1 MQTQAI
7 AADEPVRPTRYRWV
21 VAFLFFIIYTIA
33 AADRAN
39 LGVALPFLRKE
50 FAMSNAE
57 AGGLVSLFLIA
68 YACAQLP
75 SAWLLSRFG
84 VRKVFTISMI
94 LTSVTTGLT
103 GLVGSLL
110 SLKACRFA
118 LGLAEGPLP
127 IGVTVAAQPVDP
139 QPQWR
144 LLLAGGEDVIGLR
157 RPVLAHLLSQPCRP
171 QGIGRRR
178 RQALALRASQQRID
192 QLVLVGAAQSPH
204 GLDGGRQRRMGRQ
217 AHHHHLGEAHMQQR
231 AQFVL
236 AASQR
241 LGHPGREGGV
251 AAGTGTQHRETD
263 RLEQRAIAGVLHPG
277 EIGRQFGLQ
286 RAAAMHHRIDHT
298 GRDDPHRDAR
308 LGGHGVTRSRRALR

>member
-1 MQTQAI
+1 MRGLAARRRAHVQHPRTRGQPVQQGRHALRGAI
-7 AADEPVRPTRYRWV
+7 LHRH
-21 VAFLFFIIYTIA
+21 IA
-33 AADRAN
+33 V
-39 LGVALPFLRKE
+39 G
-50 FAMSNAE
+50 E
-57 AGGLVSLFLIA
+57 AGQA
-68 YACAQLP
+68 RRRHR
-75 SAWLLSRFG
+75 SAEQQR
-84 VRKVFTISMI
+84 VRHAVRNFR
-94 LTSVTTGLT
+94 LDARVQQ
-103 GLVGSLL
+103 
-110 SLKACRFA
+110 
-118 LGLAEGPLP
+118 PLP

-251 AAGTGTQHRETD
+251 AAGTRAQHRETD